1 MSLED
6 AQPLRDALAARKN
19 AIIQAWL
26 ARTLQTYPE
35 HTRRFLSQERDPF
48 RNPVGST
55 LKDAL
60 PVLFDAV
67 LEGMDTAQVIPA
79 LDSIVRIRAVQDF
92 TPSQAVAFL
101 FLLKQVVREALHR
114 PPHPALS
121 PAGGGE
127 EKGEGVAL
135 MGGLAVVEGRIDE
148 MALLAF
154 DLFMKCRERIYE
166 IKANEAKRKIYV
178 LERMY
183 GVEPA
188 ATACGP
194 EAPPR
199 RDHEE
204 VG

>member
-35 HTRRFLSQERDPF
+35 HTGRFLSQERDPF
-48 RNPVGST
+48 CNPVGST

-92 TPSQAVAFL
+92 TASQAVAFL
-101 FLLKQVVREALHR
+101 FLLKKVVREALEGEIQRR
-114 PPHPALS
+114 PD
-121 PAGGGE
+121 G
-127 EKGEGVAL
+127 
-135 MGGLAVVEGRIDE
+135 GGLAAVEGRIDE